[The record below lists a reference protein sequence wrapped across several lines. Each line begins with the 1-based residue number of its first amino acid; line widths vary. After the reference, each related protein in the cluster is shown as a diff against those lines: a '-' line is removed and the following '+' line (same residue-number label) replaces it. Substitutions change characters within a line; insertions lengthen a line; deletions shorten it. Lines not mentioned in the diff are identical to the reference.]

1 MQKFRKDWIFFM
13 KRNLRCMYAIA
24 LLQGMV
30 FYGPVATLYRQA
42 RGVSIAQITLI
53 ESISLALCIL
63 LEVPWGVLAD
73 KLGYKR
79 TMIGC
84 CLLYFLSKLVFW
96 QADGFGGFLLERV
109 MLSVVVAGMSGVDT
123 SILYLSRGKEDSQQI
138 FGRYNSLQTAGLL
151 IAALTFS
158 LFVGDNYAL
167 AGWLTVLSYGAAALC
182 ALGLTEVKS
191 PAPFSPRLT
200 LDILRQ
206 TLTNRR
212 LLLFLLSA
220 ALLSEAHQTI
230 TTFLN
235 QLQYARAGLPGW
247 AIGIL
252 YIAATVLGMAGIWSA
267 RLTRR
272 TGTVGTA
279 VLLCGGAS
287 LACTA
292 LALSTGAVSSVC
304 AILALRLSNT
314 LFQPFQMELQ
324 NRQVTTPHRATAL
337 SVHAMV
343 MDGVGVGTNLIFG
356 ALAEAGLAWAF
367 WFGGGICLTGLILFL
382 IWFKLRPRT

>member
-1 MQKFRKDWIFFM
+1 MR
-13 KRNLRCMYAIA
+13 RNIRYMYAIA

-30 FYGPVATLYRQA
+30 FYGPVATLYREAQ
-42 RGVSIAQITLI
+42 GVSIAQITLI

-84 CLLYFLSKLVFW
+84 CLLYFLSKIVFW

-109 MLSVVVAGMSGVDT
+109 MLSVVIAGMSGVDT
-123 SILYLSRGKEDSQQI
+123 SILYLSCGKEDSQQV
-138 FGRYNSLQTAGLL
+138 FGWYNTLQTAGLL

-158 LFVGDNYAL
+158 LFIGDNYAL
-167 AGWLTVLSYGAAALC
+167 AGGLTVFSYGAAALC
-182 ALGLTEVKS
+182 ALGLTEVKA
-191 PAPFSPRLT
+191 PAPFSVRQAMDGLRL
-200 LDILRQ
+200 

-212 LLLFLLSA
+212 LLRFLISA
-220 ALLSEAHQTI
+220 ALLTEAHQTI
-230 TTFLN
+230 TTFFN
-235 QLQYARAGLPGW
+235 QLQYARWGLSSA

-252 YIAATVLGMAGIWSA
+252 YIAAVLLGLSGVWSA
-267 RLTRR
+267 RLTNK
-272 TGTVGTA
+272 TGPLWGG
-279 VLLCGGAS
+279 VLLCSAAV

-324 NRQVTTPHRATAL
+324 NRQVVTEHRATAL
-337 SVHAMV
+337 SIHAMV
-343 MDGVGVGTNLIFG
+343 IDGVGVCTNLAFG
-356 ALAEAGLAWAF
+356 ALAEVDLTCAF
-367 WFGGGICLTGLILFL
+367 WFGGGICLTGLVLFL
-382 IWFKLRPRT
+382 IWYKLRPRA

>member
-1 MQKFRKDWIFFM
+1 MQNYRKDRIFFM

-30 FYGPVATLYRQA
+30 FYGPVATLYREA

-73 KLGYKR
+73 KLGYRR

-84 CLLYFLSKLVFW
+84 CLLYFLSKIVFW
-96 QADGFGGFLLERV
+96 QARGFYGFLLERV

-123 SILYLSRGKEDSQQI
+123 SILYLSRGGQDSQRV
-138 FGRYNSLQTAGLL
+138 FGWYNSLQIAGLL
-151 IAALTFS
+151 IAALIFS
-158 LFVGDNYAL
+158 LVVGDNYTL
-167 AGWLTVLSYGAAALC
+167 AGGLTVLSYAAALC
-182 ALGLTEVKS
+182 ALGLTEVKA

-200 LDILRQ
+200 LDVLRR
-206 TLTNRR
+206 TLSNRR

-230 TTFLN
+230 TTFFN
-235 QLQYARAGLPGW
+235 QLQYARCGLPDE
-247 AIGIL
+247 AIGAL

-267 RLTRR
+267 RLTR
-272 TGTVGTA
+272 GMGIVGTA
-279 VLLCGGAS
+279 ALLYGAGV
-287 LACTA
+287 LACVALTLTA
-292 LALSTGAVSSVC
+292 APLPSVC
-304 AILALRLSNT
+304 AILTLRLCYA
-314 LFQPFQMELQ
+314 LCQPLVLELQ

-343 MDGVGVGTNLIFG
+343 MDGVGVGTNLAFG
-356 ALAEAGLAWAF
+356 ALAEYHLTCAF
-367 WFGGGICLTGLILFL
+367 WFGGGICLTGLVLFL
-382 IWFKLRPRT
+382 IWYKLRPRV